1 MDFLSNNSQPLIDST
16 WKLMFTSRTIPTP
29 QAQYL
34 IPHIVASIVL
44 IMYKSSHLANSYC
57 AMRYF

>member
-1 MDFLSNNSQPLIDST
+1 MNFLSNNSQPLIDST

-34 IPHIVASIVL
+34 IPHIVANSTYYVQF
-44 IMYKSSHLANSYC
+44 SHLTNSYC

>member
-16 WKLMFTSRTIPTP
+16 WKLMFTSRTIPMP

-34 IPHIVASIVL
+34 IPHMVASTVL
-44 IMYKSSHLANSYC
+44 IMYKSAI
-57 AMRYF
+57 